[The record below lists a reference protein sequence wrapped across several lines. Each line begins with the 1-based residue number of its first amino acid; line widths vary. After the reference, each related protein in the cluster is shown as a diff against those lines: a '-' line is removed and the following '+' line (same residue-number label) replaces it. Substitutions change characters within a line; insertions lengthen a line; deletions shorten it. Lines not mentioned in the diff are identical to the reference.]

1 METMVVVETD
11 ALPWQ
16 QSIPWY
22 KETVCFSD
30 IVLQIVETLPVLV
43 GPAAAREFVSGGRGH
58 VGRDQLALRD
68 GLSQLIPVQVSV
80 PAQSR

>member
-1 METMVVVETD
+1 METIVVVETD

-16 QSIPWY
+16 QSIPRY
-22 KETVCFSD
+22 EEAVCFSD
-30 IVLQIVETLPVLV
+30 VVLQIVETLSVLV
-43 GPAAAREFVSGGRGH
+43 SPAAARELVSGGRGH

-80 PAQSR
+80 PVQSR